1 MRTKLILAA
10 ALGTGLAV
18 PAMAETYNYATFAPP
33 ASSNNTLAL
42 EPAFAKIAE
51 ESGGSIEFKLFA
63 GGQLLG
69 GREMLGGLRDGIADA
84 GFVAPSYFISELPN
98 AAMLPDMMP
107 FGGDPVAVAGAML
120 ETMFFDCPSCMADYT
135 DNNLVYLGGQVPT
148 PYRMLCSS
156 ELDGSADSLK
166 GLRMRGGAPSMSR
179 TAEALGG
186 IAVSMTAGD
195 MYEAMERGQLDCIVG
210 PTAWLKTY
218 SLAEVVKT
226 VIEEPLGVIAGLGL
240 VTFNRQSWHDLGE
253 EGQQMVLRQMP
264 FIVAQS
270 TVTGFIGD
278 DERAKETAIADHGV
292 NFVQGEESMKAALQ
306 AANDA
311 ARDIILA
318 EAAERGVED
327 AQAIMDAYVANL
339 EKWRA
344 ISEEQIKGD
353 AAVLE
358 QVLWDEI
365 YSKVDL

>member
-1 MRTKLILAA
+1 MKTKLLLAA
-10 ALGTGLAV
+10 ALSTGLAV
-18 PAMAETYNYATFAPP
+18 PVMADTYNYATFVPP

-51 ESGGSIEFKLFA
+51 ESGGEIEFKMFA

-69 GREMLGGLRDGIADA
+69 GREMLAGLRDGIADV
-84 GFVAPSYFISELPN
+84 GFVAPNYFISELAH

-120 ETMFFDCPSCMADYT
+120 ETMFFDCPACMEDYT

-148 PYRMLCSS
+148 PYRLLCSG
-156 ELDGSADSLK
+156 EMDGSADMLK
-166 GLRMRGGAPSMSR
+166 GLRMRGGGTAMSR
-179 TAEALGG
+179 TSEALGG

-210 PTAWLKTY
+210 PTAWLKQY

-226 VIEEPLGVIAGLGL
+226 VVEEPLGVVAGLGL
-240 VTFNRQSWHDLGE
+240 VTFNKQSWDDLGD
-253 EGQQMVLRQMP
+253 EGQQMVLKQMP

-270 TVTGFIGD
+270 TVTGYMGD
-278 DERAKETAIADHGV
+278 DERAKEMAVNDHGV
-292 NFVQGEESMKAALQ
+292 QFVEGDESMKTALT

-311 ARDIILA
+311 ARDIILS

-339 EKWRA
+339 EKWTT
-344 ISEEQIKGD
+344 ISNEQVKGD
-353 AAVLE
+353 ASALE
-358 QVLWDEI
+358 KVLWDEI

>member
-1 MRTKLILAA
+1 MHNKVILAA
-10 ALGTGLAV
+10 ALGAALAA
-18 PAMAETYNYATFAPP
+18 PAAAETYNYATFVPP

-51 ESGGSIEFKLFA
+51 ESGGAIDFKLFA

-69 GREMLGGLRDGIADA
+69 GREMLAGLRDGIADA
-84 GFVAPSYFISELPN
+84 GFVAPNYFISELPS

-120 ETMFFDCPSCMADYT
+120 ETMFFDCPACMEDYT
-135 DNNLVYLGGQVPT
+135 KNNLVYLGGQVPT
-148 PYRMLCSS
+148 PYRLLCSG
-156 ELDGSADSLK
+156 EIDGSADAVK
-166 GLRMRGGAPSMSR
+166 GLRMRGGGTAMSR
-179 TAEALGG
+179 TSEALGG

-210 PTAWLKTY
+210 PTAWLKQY

-226 VIEEPLGVIAGLGL
+226 VVEEPLGVVAGLGL
-240 VTFNRQSWHDLGE
+240 VTFNRQSWDDLGA

-270 TVTGFIGD
+270 TVTGYMGD
-278 DERAKETAIADHGV
+278 DDRAREMAINDHGV
-292 NFVQGEESMKAALQ
+292 SFVTGDESMKSAL
-306 AANDA
+306 AMANDK
-311 ARDIILA
+311 ARDIILS
-318 EAAERGVED
+318 EAAERGVEN
-327 AQAIMDAYVANL
+327 AEAIMDAYVANL
-339 EKWRA
+339 EKWRK
-344 ISEEQIKGD
+344 ISDEQVKGE

-365 YSKVDL
+365 YSKVSF